1 MIIFKR
7 LQIITWKNF
16 FFLQI
21 HIFWCFSCC
30 YVLCKVIQMTKA
42 LYNNDIGSANSLFNR
57 KFLTWNL
64 LIVIINI
71 STDII
76 CFGNKIH
83 NDIHTSVCMICDQ
96 ERVKLS
102 SSPIVEIKK
111 AEIYFRLSKKIFFFI
126 FFFSKPKLSS
136 RNFWSQLVT
145 VLFTAS
151 DEQLIKIYCCLFW

>member
-1 MIIFKR
+1 M
-7 LQIITWKNF
+7 
-16 FFLQI
+16 FFLLLR
-21 HIFWCFSCC
+21 
-30 YVLCKVIQMTKA
+30 LCKVIQMTKA

-76 CFGNKIH
+76 CFGNKIN

-111 AEIYFRLSKKIFFFI
+111 AEIYFRLSKKKNFFH
-126 FFFSKPKLSS
+126 FF
-136 RNFWSQLVT
+136 
-145 VLFTAS
+145 LFKTKTEFQKFLESVSYSFVYCIRWTA
-151 DEQLIKIYCCLFW
+151 Y